1 VLSTTTLGDPVML
14 AVFCWIVFSLM
25 LLMVIPDRWHARRI
39 LHAPTTRVPTVLP
52 RTAGLTEVY
61 VKAR

>member
-1 VLSTTTLGDPVML
+1 ML
-14 AVFCWIVFSLM
+14 AVFCWIAFSLM

-39 LHAPTTRVPTVLP
+39 LHAPTTRMPTVLP

-61 VKAR
+61 ARAR